1 MWGTRTTLILA
12 LATVTLA
19 AGVATALAAG
29 SGKSRPYTIWR
40 IGGNGHRCSAPP
52 ACSGNGTGT
61 GALLGFPE
69 AVSVARDGT
78 VYFADY
84 GDDEVRRISPEGK
97 ITLIAGIGVPCR
109 RAPRCGDGHSAL
121 SAPLTAPAG
130 VVVDSKGD
138 VYIADTGD
146 NEIRMVTPKGIIER
160 VAGNGSTCAKPP
172 KCGDGGP
179 ATSAQLT
186 APSGIALDRH
196 GDLYIADTGDSE
208 IRRVSSAGTITRV
221 AGTGRPCGKP
231 PACGN
236 GAAAT
241 SAQLNFPEGVA
252 VDPSGIYVADGG
264 DQQVRMILKGK
275 ISVLAGTGA
284 ICSSPPSCGDGGP
297 AAKARLNFPDG
308 VAIGAGGSVII
319 ADAADNEVRMVSKG
333 TITRV
338 AGNGTACG
346 APPSCNDNQPG
357 SNGRLDYPE
366 GVAVDGRGDIYI
378 ADAGDNEVRFLSRA
392 RVAHITAH
400 GGSVALAEFA
410 AAVRKTA
417 VLIRY
422 VTGAGGSVSLTVNGA
437 GHNAVVAR
445 GHPAAGLARII
456 WNRHLGGHPAPS
468 GRYKLTLKETVGGQS
483 GSVVFHVHL

>member
-12 LATVTLA
+12 LATATLA
-19 AGVATALAAG
+19 AGVATAVASG
-29 SGKSRPYTIWR
+29 SRASGSYTIWR

-61 GALLGFPE
+61 GALLGYPE

-84 GDDEVRRISPEGK
+84 GDDEVRKISPEGK

-109 RAPRCGDGHSAL
+109 RAPHCGDGHSAL
-121 SAPLTAPAG
+121 SASLTAPSG
-130 VVVDSKGD
+130 VVVDGKGN

-160 VAGNGSTCAKPP
+160 VAGTGSTCAKPP
-172 KCGDGGP
+172 KCGDGGA

-196 GDLYIADTGDSE
+196 RDLYIADTGDNE
-208 IRRVSSAGTITRV
+208 IRRVATAGTITRV
-221 AGTGRPCGKP
+221 AGTGSACAKP

-241 SAQLNFPEGVA
+241 SAQLSSPEGVA
-252 VDPSGIYVADGG
+252 VNPSGIYVADGG
-264 DQQVRMILKGK
+264 DQQVRRILKGT
-275 ISVLAGTGA
+275 ISVVAGTGTA
-284 ICSSPPSCGDGGP
+284 CASPPSCGDGGP
-297 AAKARLNFPDG
+297 AAKGQLNFPDS
-308 VAIGAGGSVII
+308 VAVGAAGNVII
-319 ADAADNEVRMVSKG
+319 ADAADNEIRLVSKG

-346 APPSCNDNQPG
+346 APPSCNDNQSG
-357 SNGRLDYPE
+357 SNGRLDYPN

-392 RVAHITAH
+392 HVAHIAAS

-422 VTGAGGSVSLTVNGA
+422 VTGAGGSVSLTVSGG
-437 GHNAVVAR
+437 GHSAVVAR
-445 GHPAAGLARII
+445 GHPPAGLARIV
-456 WNRHLGGHPAPS
+456 WNRHLRGHPAPS
-468 GRYKLTLKETVGGQS
+468 GRYKLTLKETVGGHS